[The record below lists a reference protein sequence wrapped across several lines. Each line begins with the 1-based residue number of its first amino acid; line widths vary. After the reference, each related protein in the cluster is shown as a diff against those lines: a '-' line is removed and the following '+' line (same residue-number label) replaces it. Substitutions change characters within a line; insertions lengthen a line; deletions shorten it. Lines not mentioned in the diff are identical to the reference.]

1 MQRIPQYTTYKA
13 SHRAASS
20 ENSLQINSLSN
31 SLIIFCHESNPQ
43 LSRSI
48 NNFIFIDEMC
58 FSLDVQLVSVT
69 DQQQES
75 LELTTTNG
83 ALANARGRTE
93 CLLSG
98 ECEDESLTS
107 AQTLPDLPTAQCQH
121 STWITGS
128 TVSVLEKSRRGRQR
142 YRRYIKATKTYLG
155 YMDLMSVIR
164 LFLKTGEIL

>member
-58 FSLDVQLVSVT
+58 FSLDVQSVSVT

-107 AQTLPDLPTAQCQH
+107 AQTLLDLPTAQCQH
-121 STWITGS
+121 SHMDHWFYS
-128 TVSVLEKSRRGRQR
+128 VSPGEKQARKIEVQTLYQSN
-142 YRRYIKATKTYLG
+142 KNLLG
-155 YMDLMSVIR
+155 LYGLVVNCYHSHIFENR
-164 LFLKTGEIL
+164 